1 LKKENILKMATR
13 FRKSR
18 RQRGSRYCGWGQ
30 VGQHRQSGGR
40 GGIGGAGKHKHFWI
54 RTVIEE
60 PNHFGHDAFN
70 SFNRNLVYNWINI
83 KDLDSV
89 VAKHGKVDQDGK
101 VILDLTSLGYDK
113 LLGGGKVNSAFTV
126 KITKISGSA
135 KKKIQEAG
143 GEVLT
148 NEHIAD

>member
-1 LKKENILKMATR
+1 MENVTIIMATR

-30 VGQHRQSGGR
+30 VGQHRQAGAR
-40 GGIGGAGKHKHFWI
+40 GGVGQAGKHKHFWI

-60 PNHFGHDAFN
+60 PNHFGHDPFN
-70 SFNRNLVYNWINI
+70 SFNRNIVQRWVNL

-89 VAKHGKVDQDGK
+89 FAKHGKVDDNGQ

-113 LLGGGKVNSAFTV
+113 LLGGGRPTGAFTIKV
-126 KITKISGSA
+126 ANVSKNA
-135 KKKIQEAG
+135 KERIEAVG
-143 GEVLT
+143 GEVIS
-148 NEHIAD
+148 NEHDR

>member
-1 LKKENILKMATR
+1 MATR

-70 SFNRNLVYNWINI
+70 SFNRNLVHKWINI
-83 KDLDSV
+83 KDLDSI

-101 VILDLTSLGYDK
+101 VILDLNSLGYDK

-126 KITKISGSA
+126 KITRISDRA

-148 NEHIAD
+148 NDHIAE

>member
-1 LKKENILKMATR
+1 MENVSIIMATR

-30 VGQHRQSGGR
+30 IGQHRQAGAR
-40 GGIGGAGKHKHFWI
+40 GGVGQAGKHKHLWI

-60 PNHFGHDAFN
+60 PHHFGHDPFN
-70 SFNRNLVYNWINI
+70 SFNRNQVQRWINI

-89 VAKHGKVDQDGK
+89 FAKYGKVESNGK

-113 LLGGGKVNSAFTV
+113 LLGGGNPTGAFTIRV
-126 KITKISGSA
+126 A
-135 KKKIQEAG
+135 KVSRNAKERIESIG
-143 GEVLT
+143 GEVV
-148 NEHIAD
+148 N